1 MRRAKFASIVIAGL
15 AFAGLVGG
23 SAALAGNM
31 VINGS
36 FENSIPANGKAELE
50 TFNPNGTV
58 LTPGAVIPNW
68 TLDINA
74 SAKAFLVTGNN
85 DSQSTGYL
93 QVGVS
98 PSGNFDGSNYLMV
111 DSGPKYSTALY
122 QTVDGLIKGQ
132 KYDVAF
138 YQASSQQINT
148 HGATTD
154 VWQVGLGDNLDL
166 SKSNFQTSTLMNNP
180 SAGSTPWTQQHL
192 EFTADTTGS
201 EVLSFYAVGLS
212 VAAGGNP
219 NSQPPI
225 AYLDGV
231 AMNPVPEPSTVALT
245 ALGIIWVGA
254 VHFRRQ
260 LKAAKA

>member
-1 MRRAKFASIVIAGL
+1 MRRAKFASIVIAAL
-15 AFAGLVGG
+15 ALAGLVGG
-23 SAALAGNM
+23 SAALAGNL
-31 VINGS
+31 VVNGS
-36 FENSIPANGKAELE
+36 FENSTPANGKSELE

-98 PSGNFDGSNYLMV
+98 PSGNFDGINYVMV
-111 DSGPKYSTALY
+111 DSGPKYSTVLY
-122 QTVDGLIKGQ
+122 QTVDGLVKGQ
-132 KYDVAF
+132 SYDISF

-154 VWQVGLGDNLDL
+154 VWQVGLGDTLAL
-166 SKSNFQTSTLMNNP
+166 SKSNFQTSSLMNNP
-180 SAGSTPWTQQHL
+180 SAGSTPWTLQHMV
-192 EFTADTTGS
+192 FTADITGS

-231 AMNPVPEPSTVALT
+231 TMNPVPEPSTVALT
-245 ALGIIWVGA
+245 ALGVIWVGA
-254 VHFRRQ
+254 VHVRRR

>member
-1 MRRAKFASIVIAGL
+1 MSRAKFMSIAIAALTIAGL
-15 AFAGLVGG
+15 SGG
-23 SAALAGNM
+23 SSALAGNM

-36 FENSIPANGKAELE
+36 FENSTPANGKAELE
-50 TFNPNGTV
+50 TFNPDGSV
-58 LTPGAVIPNW
+58 LTKGAVIPNW
-68 TLDINA
+68 MLDINA

-85 DSQSTGYL
+85 DSQNTGYL

-98 PSGNFDGSNYLMV
+98 PGGNFDGSNYLMV

-122 QTVDGLIKGQ
+122 QTVDGLVKGQ
-132 KYDVAF
+132 TYDISF

-148 HGATTD
+148 HGATMD
-154 VWQVGLGDNLDL
+154 FWQVGLGDNLNL
-166 SKSNFQTSTLMNNP
+166 SKSNFQTSALMNNP
-180 SAGSTPWTQQHL
+180 SAGSTPWTLQHMQ
-192 EFTADTTGS
+192 FTADTTGS

-212 VAAGGNP
+212 VAVGGNP

-231 AMNPVPEPSTVALT
+231 TMNPVPEPSTVALT

-254 VHFRRQ
+254 VHVRRRSTS
-260 LKAAKA
+260 AKA

>member
-1 MRRAKFASIVIAGL
+1 MRRGKFALIAAL
-15 AFAGLVGG
+15 ALTGLVGG
-23 SAALAGNM
+23 SAAFAGNL

-36 FENSIPANGKAELE
+36 FENSAPANGKAKLE

-98 PSGNFDGSNYLMV
+98 PSGNFDGSNYFMV
-111 DSGPKYSTALY
+111 DSGPKYSTVLY
-122 QTVDGLIKGQ
+122 QTVDGLVKGQ
-132 KYDVAF
+132 QYDISF

-154 VWQVGLGDNLDL
+154 VWQVGLGDNLAL
-166 SKSNFQTSTLMNNP
+166 SKSNFQTSALMNNP
-180 SAGSTPWTQQHL
+180 SAGSTPWTLQHIVGCGRGQPEL
-192 EFTADTTGS
+192 SAADRLPGWRDHEPCSRTIHRGPDGTG
-201 EVLSFYAVGLS
+201 
-212 VAAGGNP
+212 NH
-219 NSQPPI
+219 
-225 AYLDGV
+225 LD
-231 AMNPVPEPSTVALT
+231 
-245 ALGIIWVGA
+245 
-254 VHFRRQ
+254 RRGSRSPATQ
-260 LKAAKA
+260 GR